1 VNNSNLTIL
10 QDIAVKFGNSFVSY
24 FSFSIIISNPYS
36 KKVREGKVD
45 ETV

>member
-10 QDIAVKFGNSFVSY
+10 QDIAVKFGKSFVSY
-24 FSFSIIISNPYS
+24 FSFLIISNPYS